1 MKDILEKLIETDTS
15 YNKSVTRY
23 LHKTHPELWKEI
35 LILTDFLPERA
46 KPKQRV
52 WHILKD
58 VWQIPR
64 CPVTGEIVKWC
75 EHRYLTTKNHKARR
89 QLQEIRGDFKNS
101 HAPEINEK
109 RRQSNLK
116 AVHEGRKYRNKASY
130 TNSQKR
136 KMKETFIKNYGVDN
150 PSKHPDIKRKIS
162 EARIENGAT
171 PRALRTDRKL
181 YHEAVWR
188 FTEQSWREFFHEINP
203 QRLNRSEMALDHIF
217 SVQEGFNQGVP
228 PCWLGLWTY
237 LRLITLV
244 ENSKKGMACDKT
256 LDQLIGDA
264 TLSLNKVYAVSANGN
279 SLSQKRRYQQGT
291 HNLIGIAK
299 KRLEDGT
306 SNLLEVH
313 QCPRCGR
320 VGRGPVMKRHH
331 FTNCKVVDQD

>member
-1 MKDILEKLIETDTS
+1 MKNEDKALSKVF
-15 YNKSVTRY
+15 KKVVG
-23 LHKTHPELWKEI
+23 K
-35 LILTDFLPERA
+35 
-46 KPKQRV
+46 KPQ
-52 WHILKD
+52 LSSA
-58 VWQIPR
+58 QI
-64 CPVTGEIVKWC
+64 
-75 EHRYLTTKNHKARR
+75 
-89 QLQEIRGDFKNS
+89 QLR
-101 HAPEINEK
+101 
-109 RRQSNLK
+109 
-116 AVHEGRKYRNKASY
+116 
-130 TNSQKR
+130 TQKC
-136 KMKETFIKNYGVDN
+136 KETFIKNYGVDN

-203 QRLNRSEMALDHIF
+203 GRLNRSEMALDHIF

-228 PCWLGLWTY
+228 PCWLGHWTN

-299 KRLEDGT
+299 KRLENGT